1 MTVDALPHAD
11 HGARSTAGRC
21 PGAAPVSMIERMT
34 LILETF
40 DAASPALTLVEL
52 CERTGLPRS
61 TVHRI
66 LDQMIKLRWLTHAP
80 GGYRLG
86 SRTLELGGLAA
97 DHNEVRE
104 AVSPLLHDLAHRADM
119 VGHLGVLDGRDVL
132 YLDKV
137 GRSAPTLPTRLG
149 GRMPAHSTAL
159 GKAMLAAQERGVV
172 AAAREPLPRLTPRT
186 ICDRIELNREL
197 SRIRGRQ
204 GVAVDSEES
213 FAGVTCVAV
222 PVRARGAV
230 VAALSLSARV
240 GAELPAIDTARLAGL
255 LVEVA
260 KECGRSLRPQPTGR
274 H

>member
-1 MTVDALPHAD
+1 MTVDAPPHAT
-11 HGARSTAGRC
+11 RPIGRC
-21 PGAAPVSMIERMT
+21 PATAPVSMIERMT
-34 LILETF
+34 LILEAF

-66 LDQMIKLRWLTHAP
+66 LDQMIKLRWLAHAP

-104 AVSPLLHDLAHRADM
+104 AVSPLLHDLAYRADM
-119 VGHLGVLDGRDVL
+119 VGHLGVLDGREVL

-137 GRSAPTLPTRLG
+137 GRSCPTLPTRLG

-159 GKAMLAAQERGVV
+159 GKAMLAAQERGIV

-186 ICDRIELNREL
+186 ICDRVELNREL

-204 GVAVDSEES
+204 CVAVDSEES
-213 FAGVTCVAV
+213 FTGVTCVAV
-222 PVRARGAV
+222 PVRTPGSV
-230 VAALSLSARV
+230 VAALSLSVRAGV
-240 GAELPAIDTARLAGL
+240 ELPALDTARLAGL

-260 KECGRSLRPQPTGR
+260 QECGRSLRPQPPGR